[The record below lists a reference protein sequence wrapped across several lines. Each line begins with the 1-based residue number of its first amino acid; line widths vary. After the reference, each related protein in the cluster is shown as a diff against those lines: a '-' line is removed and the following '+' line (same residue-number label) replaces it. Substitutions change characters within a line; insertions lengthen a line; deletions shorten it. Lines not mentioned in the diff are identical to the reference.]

1 MHTQEKPVTYW
12 EHNSEGKPIHQVR
25 IRQRSNGTTE
35 THYRRTEPGLWWN
48 TRPGRWTL
56 MTVKR
61 TA

>member
-1 MHTQEKPVTYW
+1 MTYW
-12 EHNSEGKPIHQVR
+12 EHNSEGRPIHQVR